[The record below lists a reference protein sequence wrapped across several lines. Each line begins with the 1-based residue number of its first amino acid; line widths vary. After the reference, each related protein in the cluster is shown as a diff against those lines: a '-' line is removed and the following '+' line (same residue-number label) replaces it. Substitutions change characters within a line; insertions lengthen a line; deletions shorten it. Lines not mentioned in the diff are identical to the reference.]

1 MTAESFKNVR
11 YLNYNKYAIL
21 SSTMT
26 EKIYLYGR
34 NPLKE
39 AVLAIKRGKTSLIDK
54 LFITKQAE
62 EEPKIISLVQA
73 NKIPY
78 DVVTYQEIESM
89 VGKGVVHQGVCALLN
104 EGELYT
110 SLEDVL
116 LTAKN
121 KNTNS
126 VFILLDKLQ
135 DPHNV
140 GAIIRSAVAFGADA
154 ILLPDHDQVLING
167 TVIKTSSG
175 MSFAVP
181 IVKIGNSNTTL
192 TKLKDNGFWTYGLTG
207 EGDTKLQSTV
217 FDTNTVIVVGGE
229 GDGIRTKTLELCDF
243 KLSIETSELC
253 ESLNASNA
261 SAVVL
266 YEWKKQNK

>member
-1 MTAESFKNVR
+1 
-11 YLNYNKYAIL
+11 
-21 SSTMT
+21 MT

-39 AVLAIKRGKTSLIDK
+39 ALLASKRGKTSLIEK
-54 LFITKQAE
+54 LFLTKQAE
-62 EEPKIISLVQA
+62 EEPKVMSLVQA
-73 NKIPY
+73 NKLAY

-104 EGELYT
+104 ESELYT
-110 SLEDVL
+110 PLEVVL
-116 LTAKN
+116 AAAKA
-121 KNTNS
+121 KDGNS
-126 VFILLDKLQ
+126 VYVLLDKLQ

-154 ILLPDHDQVLING
+154 ILLPDHDQALISG

-175 MSFAVP
+175 MTFAMP
-181 IVKIGNSNTTL
+181 IVKIGNINTTL

-207 EGDTKLQSTV
+207 DGDTKLHETV

-229 GDGIRTKTLELCDF
+229 ADGIRTKTLEVCDF
-243 KLSIETSELC
+243 KLSIETNELC

-266 YEWKKQNK
+266 YEWRKQN